1 MTDLTEWMAPGS
13 SRKQEPSSR
22 DVSSRAERLL
32 ELLQHD
38 TFTSLAFPRTRPP
51 IEPEYVL
58 TKLRAGVR

>member
-1 MTDLTEWMAPGS
+1 MTDLTEWTAPGT
-13 SRKQEPSSR
+13 SRKREPSSR

-38 TFTSLAFPRTRPP
+38 TFTSFAFSRTRPQV
-51 IEPEYVL
+51 EPEYVL